1 MFQKEIGLCAQ
12 NKLAV
17 LSSIVNIFGGGGGM
31 MWSFKKKYKLQKSWQ
46 KRLQMISTNCMFHIM
61 QVGLELKVTV

>member
-1 MFQKEIGLCAQ
+1 MCSKQISRS
-12 NKLAV
+12 KLNSQHI
-17 LSSIVNIFGGGGGM
+17 LGGGGM